1 MSYSRWSNS
10 VWYTYW
16 SDSSEG
22 TKYRLPTK
30 KLKYNQVFA
39 ICDFPSYNITYGDLM
54 TKDLY
59 TIIQEVREYYKEKN
73 PTNKELDELVD
84 YLMRFVDDVNDHFKW
99 KNFFMYEWYYP
110 LRNKLRR

>member
-16 SDSSEG
+16 SDSSEE

-59 TIIQEVREYYKEKN
+59 TITQEVREYYKEKN
-73 PTNKELDELVD
+73 PTNEELGELAD

-99 KNFFMYEWYYP
+99 KNFFTYEWYYP